1 VAKHSSLR
9 QHIACIAIA
18 GSCSSAGKEYRAK
31 ASPPE
36 SQPSSTRVVIRTDSI
51 EYHPVI
57 GNQEI
62 ILNVVASLTNNT
74 PDTLTLHPCYQQPPY
89 PLSVGLDRLQGN
101 EWHSALV
108 PICTTA
114 LMLDPPTV
122 LPGATRIDTLH
133 LRGSTRPNTLPA
145 FAAGPLEG
153 FYRLHYY
160 SVYRKWYPR
169 NPPIGSRDRLGEQVS
184 EPERVS
190 NVFRVTD

>member
-9 QHIACIAIA
+9 QCIACIAIA
-18 GSCSSAGKEYRAK
+18 ASCTSAGKEYGAK
-31 ASPPE
+31 GSPPE
-36 SQPSSTRVVIRTDSI
+36 SQPDSTRVVIRTDSS

-57 GNQEI
+57 ENQEI

-114 LMLDPPTV
+114 LMLDPPRV

-184 EPERVS
+184 EPARVS
-190 NVFRVTD
+190 NVFRLID